1 MAGFFRLE
9 ESIIQNKTA
18 AQWIF
23 GSSVLF
29 LALWLVHS
37 YLAALA
43 WAGIAAL
50 ASWPLYT
57 RFNSRLPGRARRFAP
72 LLFTSL
78 VTLLFLAPLGYILT
92 VIGHEATLLAGLIS
106 EAQSKGLSAPA
117 WIERIPFAGDAILSW
132 WNRVLATP
140 GGFSSWFHQ
149 VGQGPILGWARLFGF
164 EMLHRMLILLLMLFS
179 LYFLYRDGEG
189 LAMHLLSL
197 IQKNLGEAGK
207 QHAER
212 AVSTIR
218 GTVNGLI
225 LVGLAEGVLLG
236 LAYALAGL
244 DSPALWG
251 ALTGLLAVIPFG
263 MPALYGAASLILF
276 AQGSQTAA
284 IAILVWGTAVMIVSD
299 HIVRP
304 LLIGDSAKLPLVLII
319 LGMLGGI
326 ETFGLL
332 GIFIGPVI
340 MATLVSLWR
349 EWTHVRTH
357 PV

>member
-1 MAGFFRLE
+1 MH
-9 ESIIQNKTA
+9 N
-18 AQWIF
+18 
-23 GSSVLF
+23 
-29 LALWLVHS
+29 
-37 YLAALA
+37 YLAALV
-43 WAGIAAL
+43 WAGITAL

-57 RFNSRLPGRARRFAP
+57 RFNSNLPGKARRFAP

-78 VTLLFLAPLGYILT
+78 VTLLFLAPLGYALLM
-92 VIGHEATLLAGLIS
+92 IGHEASLLARLLS
-106 EAQSKGLSAPA
+106 EAQSHGLPAPA
-117 WIERIPFAGDAILSW
+117 WIERIPFAGKTILSW
-132 WNRVLATP
+132 WNSVLATP
-140 GGFSSWFHQ
+140 GGFSSWLHQ
-149 VGQGPILGWARLFGF
+149 VGQGPLLGWARLFGF
-164 EMLHRMLILLLMLFS
+164 EMIHRTLILLLMLFS
-179 LYFLYRDGEG
+179 LYFLYRDGEL
-189 LAMHLLSL
+189 LAMRLLSL
-197 IQKNLGEAGK
+197 IQKILGETGTH
-207 QHAER
+207 HAER
-212 AVSTIR
+212 AVDTIR

-225 LVGLAEGVLLG
+225 LVGLAEGILLG

-263 MPALYGAASLILF
+263 MPALFGMASLILF
-276 AQGSQTAA
+276 AQGNQTAA
-284 IAILVWGTAVMIVSD
+284 LAILVWGTVVMIVSD

-349 EWTHVRTH
+349 EWTHVRSH